1 MGPQFIYLVHQFQLF
16 KLRFPLHVI
25 MKAAFVLF
33 VSVMV
38 IFSVSH
44 MAEAGCDAPCIGL
57 EERKSQQILRGLR
70 QGPSR
75 IRGRRALN
83 LPIAVASAAT
93 HHASGCKAMCRT
105 VTGSDNQNQ
114 LWDI

>member
-57 EERKSQQILRGLR
+57 EEQKSQQILRGLR
-70 QGPSR
+70 QGPSVSE
-75 IRGRRALN
+75 GGELSTCPSLW
-83 LPIAVASAAT
+83 LPAAT

>member
-1 MGPQFIYLVHQFQLF
+1 MGTTVHIVIHQFQLF

-25 MKAAFVLF
+25 MKAAFILF
-33 VSVMV
+33 VSMMV

-44 MAEAGCDAPCIGL
+44 MAEAGCDAPCTGL
-57 EERKSQQILRGLR
+57 EEQKSQQILRGLR
-70 QGPSR
+70 QEPSR

-83 LPIAVASAAT
+83 LPIAVAS
-93 HHASGCKAMCRT
+93 GCDSPCIGCRVMCRT